1 MTVPPSSSRPFPRS
15 KLLHIHQRRI
25 SIRRRE
31 EMNGIA
37 MLSRR
42 CRGGESVS
50 LVLFIFSVR
59 SREVFNFHFMYPT
72 RLYGR
77 DVRCGVLLS
86 LLTVGCSHGGCA
98 HDCPAIR

>member
-15 KLLHIHQRRI
+15 KLLHIHQRRR
-25 SIRRRE
+25 SIRRQE

-59 SREVFNFHFMYPT
+59 SLLDSGSFQFPFHVTP
-72 RLYGR
+72 
-77 DVRCGVLLS
+77 
-86 LLTVGCSHGGCA
+86 LTVLNMMYGAVCYLVY
-98 HDCPAIR
+98 